1 MRLASTRFAPIAL
14 LGLAASVMVACSH
27 PVMAADS
34 SACYNIA
41 DPDARTYCLAKARS
55 EPAMCYAIYR
65 QDLRSM
71 CLAEVRP

>member
-1 MRLASTRFAPIAL
+1 MRLALSSFATTAL
-14 LGLAASVMVACSH
+14 LGLFATIMVACSH

-65 QDLRSM
+65 QDLRST